1 MAGNIFLFLDGIPGE
16 SYAKGFENWIN
27 INDFSLGATMEVD
40 QEARTGSGGGTS
52 GAADPEDLSCS
63 KKMSIAT
70 PILLQCCASGA
81 IIPRGKLIQCNVVNE
96 NRVAVSDYCFGDSI
110 ITSVNLSGSG
120 GGIPDETFTLNY
132 GSVQWRYHYYKHEN
146 PSNRICDLARGWSLL
161 TSSMDADPS
170 AHHIDQATD
179 YWYTGLKDSPKIGP
193 GSYDSIGSAQV
204 DFRKGIL
211 VDVSPAEIK
220 KDS

>member
-16 SYAKGFENWIN
+16 SAAKGFENWIN
-27 INDFSLGATMEVD
+27 IADFSLGNTMEVD

-70 PILLQCCASGA
+70 PILLECCASGA

-96 NRVAVSDYCFGDSI
+96 QRIAVSDYCFGDSI

-120 GGIPDETFTLNY
+120 GAIPDESFTLNY
-132 GSVQWRYHYYKHEN
+132 GSIIWHYHYYKHNDFKTKEGEAV
-146 PSNRICDLARGWSLL
+146 RQWSLL
-161 TSSMDADPS
+161 SSAMEADPS
-170 AHHIDQATD
+170 AKSIHSAAR
-179 YWYTGLKDSPKIGP
+179 WEKGSVKDPKEGGP
-193 GSYDSIGSAQV
+193 GSYTDIGPANVQFAAGPV
-204 DFRKGIL
+204 
-211 VDVSPAEIK
+211 VDVTLTDFSA
-220 KDS
+220 

>member
-16 SYAKGFENWIN
+16 SSASGFENWIN

-70 PILLQCCASGA
+70 PVLLQCCASGA
-81 IIPRGKLIQCNVVNE
+81 IIPRGKLIQCNIVNE
-96 NRVAVSDYCFGDSI
+96 QRVAVSDYCFGDSI

-120 GGIPDETFTLNY
+120 GGIPDESFTLNY
-132 GSVQWRYHYYKHEN
+132 GSVIWQYHYYKHED
-146 PSNRICDLARGWSLL
+146 PSNRIAGLSRAWSLL
-161 TSSMDADPS
+161 TSAMDADPS
-170 AHHIDQATD
+170 TASIQTTRP
-179 YWYTGLKDSPKIGP
+179 WLNGPLKGEGAGP
-193 GSYDSIGSAQV
+193 GSYEDMGPANVKFS
-204 DFRKGIL
+204 KGL
-211 VDVSPAEIK
+211 VVDVKPVKAS
-220 KDS
+220 